1 MCSDVVSRIGLVAL
15 VAQMAASVALN
26 GVAPGARAIVGALA
40 NQIDFGKLGSGIKN
54 LIVTERDSRM
64 PLPEYKFGGSLVL
77 LCSKESHNQMMF
89 VQLLGDGRVLENMF
103 CVQGKDAT
111 SSGLPNGLDVHQLK
125 TFCQVI
131 NDLDNSALTQ
141 AITSF
146 ASAAQQNFD
155 RTPREFSQLTLD
167 HSIER
172 VKDGA
177 GRFVKSTT
185 SGAKSIATNATR

>member
-1 MCSDVVSRIGLVAL
+1 MEQVAETKPDVCSDVVSNICKGLAL

-26 GVAPGARAIVGALA
+26 GVAPGAGAIVGAFA

-77 LCSKESHNQMMF
+77 LCAKESHNQMMF

-125 TFCQVI
+125 TFYQVI
-131 NDLDNSALTQ
+131 NDLDNSDLTQ
-141 AITSF
+141 AIRSF
-146 ASAAQQNFD
+146 ASAAQ
-155 RTPREFSQLTLD
+155 
-167 HSIER
+167 
-172 VKDGA
+172 
-177 GRFVKSTT
+177 
-185 SGAKSIATNATR
+185 